1 MKSGTGTLR
10 SRFVIRQ
17 LIVAVIL
24 SVGIVGVALILLRA
38 QTEGQRNL
46 ESLFQVRGTIGA
58 RFVQSYVN
66 DVFSREQL
74 VARTNLSG
82 RIVTQNQ
89 LNDVLDTFG
98 FNAGVLLD
106 RRGRLLLIAPAHPAL
121 VGHVMTIRY
130 AHLRAAAAGHRAVSK
145 VVPSAARGTPVVA
158 FALPYDT
165 PYGRRVLSGGFD
177 VSQTPIGAYLQN
189 ALPQSGTS
197 AYVVD
202 DTGTIVASNGLSHGR
217 VRSLRQ
223 VDGDLLAAMAPR
235 VQGPY
240 KHAGAGRYFVVRGIS
255 GSPWRLVLSVP
266 QDSLYGPVLGTSRWL
281 PWVLFLAIVLGSL
294 YALWLLF
301 TLANS
306 RARLVLLYSE
316 LDRVA
321 RLDGLTAVYNRRQL
335 DEDLGREVAGSRR
348 YGRSAAFILLDL
360 DHFKQANDR
369 YGHQVGDTILQ
380 QTAAFLTGA
389 VRDIDRVYRYG
400 GEEFAVI
407 APDTHEQGA
416 HQLTERLRAGIE
428 ESLHPSGNALTAS
441 FGVALIPGSAQT
453 AETVISAADRALYE
467 AKAAGRNQV
476 VFHSQNDAGTRGAGV
491 PV

>member
-1 MKSGTGTLR
+1 MRLGVGTLR
-10 SRFVIRQ
+10 SLFAIRQ
-17 LIVAVIL
+17 LIVAVVL
-24 SVGIVGVALILLRA
+24 GVGIVGVALILLRA

-98 FNAGVLLD
+98 FNASVLLN
-106 RRGRLLLIAPAHPAL
+106 RRGRLLLTAPVRPAL
-121 VGHVMTIRY
+121 VGRDMTRY
-130 AHLRAAAAGHRAVSK
+130 PHLRAAVAGHRAVSR
-145 VVPSAARGTPVVA
+145 VVKSAARGIPVVA

-177 VSQTPIGAYLQN
+177 VSQTPIGAYLEN
-189 ALPQSGTS
+189 TLPQSGTS
-197 AYVVD
+197 AYIVD
-202 DTGTIVASNGLSHGR
+202 DMGTIVASNGLLHGR

-223 VDGDLLAAMAPR
+223 VDGNLLAAMAR
-235 VQGPY
+235 HAQGLY
-240 KHAGAGRYFVVRGIS
+240 KGAGAGRYFVVRGIS
-255 GSPWRLVLSVP
+255 GSPWRLVISVP
-266 QDSLYGPVLGTSRWL
+266 QDSLYAPVLGTSRWI
-281 PWVLFLAIVLGSL
+281 PWVLFLAIVLGAL

-306 RARLVLLYSE
+306 RTRLVLLYAE

-335 DEDLGREVAGSRR
+335 DEDLSREVAGSRR

-360 DHFKQANDR
+360 DHFKRANDT

-441 FGVALIPGSAQT
+441 FGVALIPGTAQT
-453 AETVISAADRALYE
+453 PETVISAADHALYE
-467 AKAAGRNQV
+467 AKAAGRNRV
-476 VFHSQNDAGTRGAGV
+476 IFHSQNDAGTRGAGV